1 MTGLDLMAAAVSRPV
16 FEGIGP
22 AGKAIF
28 YAAAAI
34 STVLFA
40 WGVWLRVRKY
50 RIGSR
55 GGALADHQG
64 GAGQPPAHSRQAAR
78 Q

>member
-50 RIGSR
+50 RMGR
-55 GGALADHQG
+55 
-64 GAGQPPAHSRQAAR
+64 AG
-78 Q
+78 